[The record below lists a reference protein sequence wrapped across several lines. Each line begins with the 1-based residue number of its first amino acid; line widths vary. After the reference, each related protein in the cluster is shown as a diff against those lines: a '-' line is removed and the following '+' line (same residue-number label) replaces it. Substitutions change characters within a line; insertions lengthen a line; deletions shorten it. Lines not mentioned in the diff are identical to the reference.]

1 MAGYQPPPPSGTW
14 PAPPPWYGPGPY
26 WPAPQPPRRRGVV
39 GILTGLLLVLALAFA
54 GVAWATWQVV
64 SAPDN
69 TVAAR
74 NGFRPNPVPSI
85 QSGGSAD
92 AGAIAAA
99 IDPSVVDIVTTLG
112 VQQGSAAGTGIVLTS
127 SGEVLTNNHV
137 INGATSIS
145 VTDVGNGRTYP
156 ATVVGYDRG
165 QDLAVIQLRGASGL
179 ATAPIG
185 DSSKVGIGDAIVAI
199 GNAGGR
205 GGTPT
210 AVTGNVT
217 GLDQTITASDENGGD
232 TQRLTGLIRV
242 AADVEPGDSGGP
254 LVDSTG
260 HVIGVDTAATASFR
274 FQAGGGEGF
283 AIPINHAVAVAK
295 QIEAGRGSDTVH
307 IGPTAFLGVAVTGG
321 TGGSGVVI
329 TEVVAGSP
337 ADRAGLRAG
346 DEITSIDGTAVDSP
360 SALSALLVPHHP
372 GDQIRVSLTGQDG
385 QPRTVTLRL
394 GTGPAA

>member
-1 MAGYQPPPPSGTW
+1 
-14 PAPPPWYGPGPY
+14 
-26 WPAPQPPRRRGVV
+26 
-39 GILTGLLLVLALAFA
+39 
-54 GVAWATWQVV
+54 
-64 SAPDN
+64 
-69 TVAAR
+69 
-74 NGFRPNPVPSI
+74 
-85 QSGGSAD
+85 
-92 AGAIAAA
+92 
-99 IDPSVVDIVTTLG
+99 
-112 VQQGSAAGTGIVLTS
+112 
-127 SGEVLTNNHV
+127 
-137 INGATSIS
+137 
-145 VTDVGNGRTYP
+145 
-156 ATVVGYDRG
+156 VVGYDRR
-165 QDLAVIQLRGASGL
+165 QDLAVIQLQGASGL

-185 DSSKVGIGDAIVAI
+185 NSSKVGIGDAVVAI